1 VVFKRIGPAKLT
13 LVQRNG
19 SADVDITVR
28 LSPMNTWQGVA
39 SFPIDMVDEA
49 MDRVSGIETPNDL
62 EDLVRSWSDK
72 DTWSSFQEFRNVNGF

>member
-1 VVFKRIGPAKLT
+1 
-13 LVQRNG
+13 
-19 SADVDITVR
+19 
-28 LSPMNTWQGVA
+28 MNTWQGVA